1 MTTPPP
7 PLEALVRHFADLRDG
22 THAGH
27 ATRQGKE
34 GAFRQAVSLLDPP
47 ARQVL
52 AEFDRHLLLG
62 TGTVHATGPRT
73 DAAGGS
79 FAAWRLSWP
88 AQRAA
93 GIAPITLTA
102 HYGAGFHHPH
112 LRGGTVGEWPLNV
125 TDAGHAAELV
135 PVLRAIAA
143 ADLHNLVFQRDWRI
157 VPAVRPARPPCLPS
171 RPSATSSRPSRCWT

>member
-1 MTTPPP
+1 MTANVPPA
-7 PLEALVRHFADLRDG
+7 PLEALVRHFTDLRDG

-27 ATRQGKE
+27 VTRESKE
-34 GAFRQAVSLLDPP
+34 RAFHQAVALLDAP

-52 AEFDRHLLLG
+52 AEFDHHLLLD
-62 TGTVHATGPRT
+62 TGTVETTGLLPDT
-73 DAAGGS
+73 TGGS
-79 FAAWRLSWP
+79 FATWSLSWP

-112 LRGGTVGEWPLNV
+112 LRGATVGEWPLNV
-125 TDAGHAAELV
+125 MDARHAAELV

-143 ADLHNLVFQRDWRI
+143 ADLHNLVFLRDWRI
-157 VPAVRPARPPCLPS
+157 VPAITR
-171 RPSATSSRPSRCWT
+171 

>member
-1 MTTPPP
+1 MTVDVPPA

-27 ATRQGKE
+27 ATRQGKQD
-34 GAFRQAVSLLDPP
+34 AFRQAVALLDAP

-62 TGTVHATGPRT
+62 SGTIEAAGPHA

-79 FAAWRLSWP
+79 FATWSLSWP
-88 AQRAA
+88 AQRTA
-93 GIAPITLTA
+93 GVAPITLIA

-112 LRGGTVGEWPLNV
+112 LRGATVGEWPLNV
-125 TDAGHAAELV
+125 TDAGQAAELV
-135 PVLRAIAA
+135 PVLRAIAT
-143 ADLHNLVFQRDWRI
+143 ADLHNLVFQRDWRL
-157 VPAVRPARPPCLPS
+157 VPAIHP
-171 RPSATSSRPSRCWT
+171 